1 HALVR
6 KLSSGRAAAISNG
19 KNYGRGA
26 CTCRKRQKK
35 RSTGPHQ
42 HRGRLADRI
51 LARAVRKRLGH
62 RISAAGTYSHV
73 RQRDVPS
80 RESDAAIRHHDD
92 SGRGDRETHRRRIR
106 RSSAGHRSHASS
118 EHIETG
124 STGSQRT
131 LGGTSKSSIW
141 LSVYEYAP

>member
-1 HALVR
+1 
-6 KLSSGRAAAISNG
+6 
-19 KNYGRGA
+19 
-26 CTCRKRQKK
+26 
-35 RSTGPHQ
+35 
-42 HRGRLADRI
+42 RGRLADRI

-62 RISAAGTYSHV
+62 RISAAGNYSHV

-118 EHIETG
+118 EHIEIGGTG
-124 STGSQRT
+124 SRQGEVPDLRFGS
-131 LGGTSKSSIW
+131 LADSLWGTISCPLYPSIADMI
-141 LSVYEYAP
+141 SIEIDA